1 MEVKHFSL
9 SLPTDQQRLRY
20 GEPLFLSSEDGLDW
34 YEIQTRFAA
43 DKTKIMYDSQGVIR
57 GITHD
62 ASVFFP
68 VGMSVADIDNL
79 PPNCSNDGSW
89 CYCEG
94 KVMPNPIW
102 SATQARK
109 QQVKLLHDVRQAM
122 LPIITAS
129 ALNTLTAQQREHL
142 LQLQAFELAVSTID
156 ITEETAIGLIFPT
169 WPKEI
174 VHD

>member
-43 DKTKIMYDSQGVIR
+43 DKTKIMYDSQGGIR

-94 KVMPNPIW
+94 KVMPNPVW
-102 SATQARK
+102 FTQRAQRQK
-109 QQVKLLHDVRQAM
+109 TMLLRQVRLAM
-122 LPIITAS
+122 LPIITTA
-129 ALNTLTAQQREHL
+129 ALGVLTDEQREQL
-142 LQLQAFELAVSTID
+142 TRLQAFEHAVSVIN
-156 ITEETAIGLIFPT
+156 ITTETAIGLIFPQ
-169 WPKEI
+169 WPEEVI
-174 VHD
+174 NA